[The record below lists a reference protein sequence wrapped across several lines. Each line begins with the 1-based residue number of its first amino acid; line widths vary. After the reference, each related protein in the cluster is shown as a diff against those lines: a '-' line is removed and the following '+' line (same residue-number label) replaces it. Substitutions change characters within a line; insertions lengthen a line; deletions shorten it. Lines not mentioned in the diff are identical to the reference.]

1 MDVTMPVATDGRKGR
16 AVRRLFW
23 LAMGVTIGALVV
35 RKLART
41 AESLSPRGIAASVS
55 ESLAGLLAAV
65 REFAADVREGMT
77 EREAELTEGTGLD
90 GRLGA
95 RPEDF

>member
-1 MDVTMPVATDGRKGR
+1 M
-16 AVRRLFW
+16 RRLFW

-41 AESLSPRGIAASVS
+41 AKSLSPRGLAG
-55 ESLAGLLAAV
+55 SLAESVRGLTVAV
-65 REFAADVREGMT
+65 REFAADVREGMA
-77 EREAELTEGTGLD
+77 EREAELTEGVGLD